1 MLLPRVP
8 QRLEV
13 DPSRSNNSMAKAIRT
28 ARISFWRVAHVAGAL
43 IEERGLPVAGRPLG
57 QDEESTARL
66 AILALAALGLLDQF
80 SGGVNCV
87 GDFLHLL
94 GRQRAL

>member
-8 QRLEV
+8 KRLEV
-13 DPSRSNNSMAKAIRT
+13 DPSGSYNSRAEAVRT
-28 ARISFWRVAHVAGAL
+28 ARISFWRVAHVGGAL
-43 IEERGLPVAGRPLG
+43 VEERGLPLAAAARSS
-57 QDEESTARL
+57 QEESTARL
-66 AILALAALGLLDQF
+66 AIIALAALGLLDQF
-80 SGGVNCV
+80 RGGVNCV